1 MCGRYSFI
9 PPADFFSRLEIT
21 NRDYQLQANYHVTPG
36 SFMPVVFKSSPKQ
49 VANMRWGLIPYWAK
63 DPRIA
68 YHTINARVEGLASK
82 PAFRGLLKNRRCLIP
97 ASGFFEWA
105 RTGNTKKPYF
115 VKLKNHDWFVF
126 AGLYDIWKDPEGMEH
141 KTYTII
147 TVPANS
153 VVAKIH
159 DRMPAILKARDED
172 LWADNSSYSPNLLR
186 LLVPYPAGDMSLVPA
201 SLGEKLV

>member
-68 YHTINARVEGLASK
+68 
-82 PAFRGLLKNRRCLIP
+82 
-97 ASGFFEWA
+97 
-105 RTGNTKKPYF
+105 
-115 VKLKNHDWFVF
+115 
-126 AGLYDIWKDPEGMEH
+126 
-141 KTYTII
+141 
-147 TVPANS
+147 
-153 VVAKIH
+153 
-159 DRMPAILKARDED
+159 
-172 LWADNSSYSPNLLR
+172 
-186 LLVPYPAGDMSLVPA
+186 
-201 SLGEKLV
+201 